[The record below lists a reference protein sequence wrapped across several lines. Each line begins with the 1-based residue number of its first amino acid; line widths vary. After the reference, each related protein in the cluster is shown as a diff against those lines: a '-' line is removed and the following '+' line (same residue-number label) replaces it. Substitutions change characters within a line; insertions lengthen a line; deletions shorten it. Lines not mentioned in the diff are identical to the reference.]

1 MISSAGLRQ
10 AATPAASAPAGGH
23 SFRLQIGT
31 MTLFLAL
38 AVLAVV
44 AASFSAALSLIALDI
59 TRAEL
64 SPDLDQLSKLTKF
77 LLKFDVGGEQTVAAW
92 LSSMLMLLCA
102 VALCCLAAMKRQ
114 LGQPYAMHWLG
125 LSVVFLGLSMDEAV
139 GFHEMTVLP
148 MREMLHT
155 GGVFLFAWVIPAL
168 LFVVALGIVYLGF
181 LLHLEPAVRLR
192 LVLAAGLFVGGS
204 IGFEMLEGALAGYYQ
219 QHQLLYEVAVHL
231 EDTLEFAGLL
241 LFLHSLLVYAR
252 AQSRELR
259 LHLV

>member
-10 AATPAASAPAGGH
+10 PATPALPAADSR
-23 SFRLQIGT
+23 SFRLQIGRT
-31 MTLFLAL
+31 TLFLAL

-64 SPDLDQLSKLTKF
+64 SPDLEQLSKVTKF

-102 VALCCLAAMKRQ
+102 VTLYYLAAVKRQ

-125 LSVVFLGLSMDEAV
+125 LSVVFLGLSIDEAV

-148 MREMLHT
+148 MRELLHT
-155 GGVFLFAWVIPAL
+155 GDVFLFAWVIPAL
-168 LFVVALGIVYLGF
+168 LFVLALGVLYLNF
-181 LLHLEPAVRLR
+181 LRHLEPAIRLR
-192 LVLAAGLFVGGS
+192 FLLAAGLFVGGS

-219 QHQLLYEVAVHL
+219 QHLLLYETAIHL
-231 EDTLEFAGLL
+231 EDSLEFAGLL

-252 AQSRELR
+252 DHSRDLQLR
-259 LHLV
+259 LV

>member
-10 AATPAASAPAGGH
+10 AATPAAPAPAGH

-31 MTLFLAL
+31 TTLFLAL

-64 SPDLDQLSKLTKF
+64 SPDLEQLSKLTKF

-102 VALCCLAAMKRQ
+102 VALYYLAAMKRQ
-114 LGQPYAMHWLG
+114 LGQAYAMHWLG

-139 GFHEMTVLP
+139 GFHEMMVLP
-148 MREMLHT
+148 MREMFHT
-155 GGVFLFAWVIPAL
+155 GGIFLFAWVIPAL
-168 LFVVALGIVYLGF
+168 LFVLVLGIIYLGF
-181 LLHLEPAVRLR
+181 LRDLEAAVRRRFL
-192 LVLAAGLFVGGS
+192 LAGGLFVGGS
-204 IGFEMLEGALAGYYQ
+204 VGFEMLEGKLAGFYQ
-219 QHQLLYEVAVHL
+219 QHQLLYEAAVHL
-231 EDTLEFAGLL
+231 EDSLEFAGVL

-252 AQSRELR
+252 DHSRELQLR
-259 LHLV
+259 LV